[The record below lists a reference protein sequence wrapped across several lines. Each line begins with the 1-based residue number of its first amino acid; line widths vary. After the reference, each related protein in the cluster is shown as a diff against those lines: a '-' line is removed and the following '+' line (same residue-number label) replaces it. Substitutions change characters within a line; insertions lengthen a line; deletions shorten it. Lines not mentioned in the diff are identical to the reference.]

1 MFIGYI
7 VKASHKVKALLL
19 RGGADISTHMRTKH
33 ISGGLARA
41 ARFQGTRLGLGIRV
55 RLSKKQLVDKRELG
69 FEFGSSKSDKNR
81 DKDKVSSI
89 GMTIGIVVVKQAE
102 CVDYVWTFVL
112 LRARTHVL
120 PG

>member
-19 RGGADISTHMRTKH
+19 RGGADISMRTKH

-55 RLSKKQLVDKRELG
+55 RLSKKQLVYKRGLG

-89 GMTIGIVVVKQAE
+89 GITIGIVVVKQAE